1 MKLKVLFI
9 LQQEVIKKF
18 IGTKAGDRTIVP
30 GNFTENITG
39 FKLELNSKRLFFFG
53 NFETVNNTSPATWT
67 STGSPNPSGQVSAPT
82 FTEMTALSNYLQTN
96 FNDWSF

>member
-1 MKLKVLFI
+1 
-9 LQQEVIKKF
+9 
-18 IGTKAGDRTIVP
+18 
-30 GNFTENITG
+30 
-39 FKLELNSKRLFFFG
+39 LFFFG

-96 FNDWSF
+96 FNYTTGPFENYDSNNISKKFLTRLDWNINDNH